1 MFDALESRV
10 DAGLGTGVTEAGR
23 VKRFAA
29 VGVWSDDFVRVAAA
43 EELEAAVAVA
53 EGVGVGVAVGE
64 ELGVAVGDGLG
75 VGVGEGLGVGVEEE
89 LGVGVGVGDVH
100 FMGLRAQINVAIC
113 PARD

>member
-75 VGVGEGLGVGVEEE
+75 VGVGEGLGVGV
-89 LGVGVGVGDVH
+89 GVGDVH

>member
-1 MFDALESRV
+1 LFDALESRV

-53 EGVGVGVAVGE
+53 EGVGVGVAVG
-64 ELGVAVGDGLG
+64 DGLG